1 MSEHSQTRTLVLP
14 YLVAGRDLA
23 DGMVDPLEPLAGT
36 RFVVDGRSLATGSV
50 SFASQLV
57 VRVLDQGGAA
67 QLVLAGGPREFA
79 DHVRGAAERLG
90 VADRLKVTEPSAELF
105 AASA

>member
-1 MSEHSQTRTLVLP
+1 MSEPSPTRTLVLP

-23 DGMVDPLEPLAGT
+23 DAMLEPLEPLAGT

-57 VRVLDQGGAA
+57 VRVLDQGGAGA
-67 QLVLAGGPREFA
+67 LVLVGGPQEFVE
-79 DHVRGAAERLG
+79 HVCGAAERLG
-90 VADRLKVTEPSAELF
+90 VADRLTVTASDLAVV
-105 AASA
+105 ASA